1 MSIRH
6 PRSLK
11 WRLVTW
17 VAAAQ
22 GAMFALLILAMT
34 GVVGA
39 LWMRGSISSG
49 IYERSTIEAL
59 TEAVGRGA
67 RGELILRP
75 APELE
80 RLRREI
86 QGFWFIVRDSQG
98 REVTEGQAPA
108 ELTPLMKGLD
118 TVESAVLRGNRGDD
132 APSLAIVQ
140 WIDTAAGR
148 VQMLTGGQ
156 GRLLLHQVVAAFLPM
171 LYLTLLII
179 GLMTV
184 ATFLVTPFVVQRALA
199 GLGRVADEAK
209 RIDITRSGT
218 RLPAVG
224 VPVEIVP
231 LVNAVNGALA
241 RLDRGYEG
249 HKRFLADAAH
259 ELRTPIAILT
269 TRISALQPGPEKI
282 RLLED
287 MTRLTVLTGQLL
299 DLQRLDREQA
309 SFAPV
314 DLVALAER
322 SVLDLAPLA
331 FTAGY
336 EMSFEAETGE
346 IRVDGD
352 ETALDRALMNLI
364 QNAIDHGG
372 RRGTIAVR
380 VAKAGWIEVCDDGDG
395 IPPDQREQIFEPFH
409 RLRQGGRGAGL
420 GLDLVRRIM
429 GLHGGRVEV
438 VAGSSAG
445 ACIHLIFPRQ
455 RSS

>member
-156 GRLLLHQVVAAFLPM
+156 GRLLLHQVVAAAVAAPGSAEAVFGAIDAMKLRSS
-171 LYLTLLII
+171 LTLF
-179 GLMTV
+179 
-184 ATFLVTPFVVQRALA
+184 AA
-199 GLGRVADEAK
+199 VADDPAPFRQGLERFFDGQDDPA
-209 RIDITRSGT
+209 TLT
-218 RLPAVG
+218 RL
-224 VPVEIVP
+224 
-231 LVNAVNGALA
+231 
-241 RLDRGYEG
+241 
-249 HKRFLADAAH
+249 
-259 ELRTPIAILT
+259 
-269 TRISALQPGPEKI
+269 
-282 RLLED
+282 
-287 MTRLTVLTGQLL
+287 
-299 DLQRLDREQA
+299 
-309 SFAPV
+309 
-314 DLVALAER
+314 
-322 SVLDLAPLA
+322 
-331 FTAGY
+331 
-336 EMSFEAETGE
+336 
-346 IRVDGD
+346 
-352 ETALDRALMNLI
+352 
-364 QNAIDHGG
+364 DHH
-372 RRGTIAVR
+372 RR
-380 VAKAGWIEVCDDGDG
+380 
-395 IPPDQREQIFEPFH
+395 
-409 RLRQGGRGAGL
+409 
-420 GLDLVRRIM
+420 
-429 GLHGGRVEV
+429 
-438 VAGSSAG
+438 
-445 ACIHLIFPRQ
+445 
-455 RSS
+455 